1 MNKFLVEFFNK
12 ESFDQIIQYVWVK
25 TETQLIL

>member
-1 MNKFLVEFFNK
+1 MNKFLVEFVNK
-12 ESFDQIIQYVWVK
+12 ERFDQIIQYVWVK